1 MVTDINEELQY
12 TPLSLLQWLTK
23 DEDSLHNG
31 AVPPA
36 ITVLSCTRLQLWL
49 QSCPVLLHGT
59 DCQGCDY
66 AMFVPSG

>member
-1 MVTDINEELQY
+1 MVTHVTEELQY
-12 TPLSLLQWLTK
+12 MPLSLLQRLTK

-31 AVPPA
+31 AVPSP
-36 ITVLSCTRLQLWL
+36 ITRLSCTSLQLWL

-66 AMFVPSG
+66 AIFVPSR